1 MKYMI
6 FILLVNVI
14 IVLYFQYM
22 KTNDFKVRFA
32 DIILEEELNII
43 KKMNKGINKQNRLK
57 TLEEE
62 VTNTITIPIDIK
74 AGLLN
79 DIKEEYNK

>member
-1 MKYMI
+1 MI

-74 AGLLN
+74 AGLS
-79 DIKEEYNK
+79 

>member
-1 MKYMI
+1 
-6 FILLVNVI
+6 
-14 IVLYFQYM
+14 M

>member
-1 MKYMI
+1 MI

-22 KTNDFKVRFA
+22 KTNDIKVRFA

>member
-1 MKYMI
+1 MI

-43 KKMNKGINKQNRLK
+43 KKMNKGINKQNLS
-57 TLEEE
+57 
-62 VTNTITIPIDIK
+62 
-74 AGLLN
+74 
-79 DIKEEYNK
+79 

>member
-62 VTNTITIPIDIK
+62 PMESLI
-74 AGLLN
+74 AGLSILEG
-79 DIKEEYNK
+79 IRSFRLS

>member
-1 MKYMI
+1 MI

-79 DIKEEYNK
+79 DIKEEYIS

>member
-1 MKYMI
+1 MI

-57 TLEEE
+57 TLEEV

>member
-1 MKYMI
+1 MI

-22 KTNDFKVRFA
+22 KTNDFKVRHA

-43 KKMNKGINKQNRLK
+43 KKMNKGIKKQNRLK

>member
-1 MKYMI
+1 MI